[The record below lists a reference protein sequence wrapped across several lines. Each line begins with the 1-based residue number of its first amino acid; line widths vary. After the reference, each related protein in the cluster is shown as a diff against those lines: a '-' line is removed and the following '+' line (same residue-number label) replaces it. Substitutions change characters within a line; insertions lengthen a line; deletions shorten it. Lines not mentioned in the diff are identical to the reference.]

1 MRRCLPLVLLS
12 ALPILSMIRADESIP
27 AKKLDELKAA
37 TVYVKVEGDKWA
49 ATGSGFLI
57 QVDGE
62 TGLIATNHH
71 VVATPPKC
79 PAGKVSLVFWSG
91 TKKEKVLPAEIVAS
105 DPERDLA
112 ILKVTSKDLPKPLD
126 LSQKAE
132 LRETMTVYTF
142 GFPLGDLLS
151 TATGHPAMRIGTG
164 TTRSSR
170 ADERRKLKL
179 VQLDGE

>member
-91 TKKEKVLPAEIVAS
+91 TKKEKVLPPNEATSPFHDFIIHVQETKTSAIRLI
-105 DPERDLA
+105 PERKRDGRLVIKA
-112 ILKVTSKDLPKPLD
+112 VWEERNFDPRNWPTSIDELKSGNAFRGAGISLRVKLF
-126 LSQKAE
+126 E
-132 LRETMTVYTF
+132 LVI
-142 GFPLGDLLS
+142 D
-151 TATGHPAMRIGTG
+151 
-164 TTRSSR
+164 
-170 ADERRKLKL
+170 
-179 VQLDGE
+179 